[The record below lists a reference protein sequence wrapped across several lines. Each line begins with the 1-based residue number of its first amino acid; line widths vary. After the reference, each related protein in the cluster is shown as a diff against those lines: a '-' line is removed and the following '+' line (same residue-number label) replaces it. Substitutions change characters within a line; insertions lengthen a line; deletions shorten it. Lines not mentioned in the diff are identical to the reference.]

1 MKIKTTPWPP
11 WSPRR
16 RQCDAHRSGVVCYE
30 PRRRRGLSLRADD
43 VLRLSMIGSFQSRG
57 RPRWPPNVN
66 VVHEPFC
73 TFLPF
78 FSCFVLFQPISG
90 RLLLFWR
97 HQGALYMCCKLRTV
111 ELFSCCTHRPLT
123 LASAPCYTPPML
135 PYVNSSPN
143 PQCFSI
149 RACTLRAEFFTCC
162 EDFFSFAGCCLLS
175 SWEKKKKSMF
185 LHHSPLSLCESLF
198 Q

>member
-1 MKIKTTPWPP
+1 
-11 WSPRR
+11 
-16 RQCDAHRSGVVCYE
+16 
-30 PRRRRGLSLRADD
+30 
-43 VLRLSMIGSFQSRG
+43 MIGSFQSRG
-57 RPRWPPNVN
+57 RPTWPLMWMSFTNLSVL
-66 VVHEPFC
+66 FSR
-73 TFLPF
+73 F

-123 LASAPCYTPPML
+123 LASAPCYTPPLL